1 MKLKKKKIHIELRQF
16 CLIYFPESTHS
27 MELRMTNFTGYT
39 YFISLNRSR
48 NRKGTL
54 FVSFL
59 FLILFSLIL
68 LYVTIYVVCCARI
81 YPVQTMLSDSCRY
94 FFSVCNWKW
103 LMLHV
108 WCKVLRKEIQNQEIY
123 HFWFQIVI
131 KSIVCMGCTK
141 TGVQTHRIFFFNCN
155 NKLARIAS

>member
-59 FLILFSLIL
+59 FLILFFDE
-68 LYVTIYVVCCARI
+68 C
-81 YPVQTMLSDSCRY
+81 
-94 FFSVCNWKW
+94 
-103 LMLHV
+103 
-108 WCKVLRKEIQNQEIY
+108 
-123 HFWFQIVI
+123 
-131 KSIVCMGCTK
+131 
-141 TGVQTHRIFFFNCN
+141 FFNFALCID
-155 NKLARIAS
+155 LCGVLC